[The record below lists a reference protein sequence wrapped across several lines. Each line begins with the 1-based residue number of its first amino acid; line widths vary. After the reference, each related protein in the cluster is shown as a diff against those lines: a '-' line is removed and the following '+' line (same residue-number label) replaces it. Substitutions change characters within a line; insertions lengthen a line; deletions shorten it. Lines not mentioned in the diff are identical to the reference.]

1 MLLSIKPIIVA
12 LAGITIVSATVYA
25 FTGPSIN
32 NQQCNAQLVSQD
44 NTYVFPKDCYVFD
57 NINIGGKTETE
68 VTKLLITERD
78 KRIPEELKVQI
89 GTFKTTIPTKDIKIN
104 KADIN
109 DYVSILKRYA
119 DMKVINE
126 YKDITLISL
135 VHVDFDSL
143 KEKVV
148 QVIEDNN
155 IEIDRDEFND
165 LFTESFFSD
174 KLLEQGIIIKTN

>member
-1 MLLSIKPIIVA
+1 
-12 LAGITIVSATVYA
+12 
-25 FTGPSIN
+25 
-32 NQQCNAQLVSQD
+32 
-44 NTYVFPKDCYVFD
+44 
-57 NINIGGKTETE
+57 
-68 VTKLLITERD
+68 
-78 KRIPEELKVQI
+78 
-89 GTFKTTIPTKDIKIN
+89 
-104 KADIN
+104 
-109 DYVSILKRYA
+109 
-119 DMKVINE
+119 MKVINE